1 MASYAVLLN
10 TSIDESHRTANALT
24 YAADLHDGGH
34 TVRLYLDG
42 PATQWPG
49 YMLRDPHGPV
59 VEAFR
64 GAHDRGLIAG
74 ACRRCAEA
82 FGTVD
87 ALQRAGT
94 ELLGEGANHEPDAGE
109 LADEGFELLAF

>member
-1 MASYAVLLN
+1 MASYAFLLN
-10 TSIDESHRTANALT
+10 TSIDEDHRTANALG
-24 YAADLHDGGH
+24 YAVDLHDAGH
-34 TVRLYLDG
+34 TVRVYLDG

-49 YMLRDPHGPV
+49 YLLRNPGGPV

-64 GAHDRGLIAG
+64 RADDRGCVAG

-87 ALQRAGT
+87 ALQRTGT
-94 ELLGEGANHEPDAGE
+94 ELLDGSGHAPDAGA
-109 LADEGFELLAF
+109 LADEGFDLLTF